1 MQAGRQFEEVRQVG
15 SYKKGTMMAGKNV
28 ADIVVIMKTLP
39 TKEAV
44 EGLSNKVNEEV
55 NKLMGLRSEFCHN
68 SASELEKLEPDVH
81 LEYKVINSHLAAI
94 SIAAGSQRTLHH
106 LHQGKNHS

>member
-1 MQAGRQFEEVRQVG
+1 MCLWYIYPWLHIATFISFQQLEEVRQVG

-44 EGLSNKVNEEV
+44 EGLSNKV
-55 NKLMGLRSEFCHN
+55 GLPQNGFSR
-68 SASELEKLEPDVH
+68 
-81 LEYKVINSHLAAI
+81 
-94 SIAAGSQRTLHH
+94 
-106 LHQGKNHS
+106 

>member
-1 MQAGRQFEEVRQVG
+1 MIFTFWFYFPFILNLTFWNSQQLEEVRQVG

-44 EGLSNKVNEEV
+44 EGLSNKV
-55 NKLMGLRSEFCHN
+55 RS
-68 SASELEKLEPDVH
+68 
-81 LEYKVINSHLAAI
+81 
-94 SIAAGSQRTLHH
+94 
-106 LHQGKNHS
+106 

>member
-1 MQAGRQFEEVRQVG
+1 MVYYFKQQLEEVRQVG

-44 EGLSNKVNEEV
+44 EGLSNKVWDIFILFSKIKIYFLV
-55 NKLMGLRSEFCHN
+55 ML
-68 SASELEKLEPDVH
+68 H
-81 LEYKVINSHLAAI
+81 LVI
-94 SIAAGSQRTLHH
+94 
-106 LHQGKNHS
+106 

>member
-1 MQAGRQFEEVRQVG
+1 LVYLQQLEEVRQVG

-44 EGLSNKVNEEV
+44 EGLSNKVIIKTIQV
-55 NKLMGLRSEFCHN
+55 ALSLS
-68 SASELEKLEPDVH
+68 PP
-81 LEYKVINSHLAAI
+81 
-94 SIAAGSQRTLHH
+94 
-106 LHQGKNHS
+106 

>member
-1 MQAGRQFEEVRQVG
+1 MNNILQQLEEVRQVG

-44 EGLSNKVNEEV
+44 EGLSNKVNRLV
-55 NKLMGLRSEFCHN
+55 LSSFNCFANHF
-68 SASELEKLEPDVH
+68 
-81 LEYKVINSHLAAI
+81 YKPFKILLYL
-94 SIAAGSQRTLHH
+94 TYFLHYF
-106 LHQGKNHS
+106 ND